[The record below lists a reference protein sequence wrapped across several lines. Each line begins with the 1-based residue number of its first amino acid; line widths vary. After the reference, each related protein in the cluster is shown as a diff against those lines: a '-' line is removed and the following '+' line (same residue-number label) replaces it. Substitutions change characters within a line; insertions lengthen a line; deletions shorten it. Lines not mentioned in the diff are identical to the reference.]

1 MLTAPRACHSD
12 TVFSR
17 IPTGP
22 ETAVNKTER
31 ITISPESRCHETP
44 VLFLHGMWHG
54 AWVWEQ
60 WQARFAG
67 RGASPA
73 QGSVRISTMG
83 RYLDVLREQVA
94 EITPKPVFIGA
105 SMGGALIQWYL
116 KKVADDLP
124 AAVILAGWSAHS
136 MYADGVWPFLRRDP
150 WGALTTVAALSSWP
164 LVRNPRRAA
173 QSLLSPGS
181 KVDAA
186 ALHARL
192 CRESAL
198 VLNQHNPPFWWPK
211 RTPKTPLFWVAGEA
225 DAVITEKGARRAAA
239 FYGADYHLV
248 PDDGHNLMME
258 KHEADTARAIH
269 DWLERRGLP

>member
-1 MLTAPRACHSD
+1 MNEARIIRKTTLSD
-12 TVFSR
+12 G
-17 IPTGP
+17 I
-22 ETAVNKTER
+22 ER
-31 ITISPESRCHETP
+31 ITVAPAELRHQTP
-44 VLFLHGMWHG
+44 LLFLHGMWHA
-54 AWVWEQ
+54 AWCWEG
-60 WQARFAG
+60 WQARFAALG
-67 RGASPA
+67 WQSHAISLPGHGASPPVK
-73 QGSVRISTMG
+73 SVRFSTMG
-83 RYLDVLREQVA
+83 DYLEVVAREVAKTEPRPVL
-94 EITPKPVFIGA
+94 IGH

-269 DWLERRGLP
+269 DWLEARALP